1 MLKALSVQSSMAYS
15 SFASVCIIILYGAS
29 LLSLITFTDG
39 QKDLS
44 LHIIISPNFDI
55 HAKRTGNLAAY
66 YMRDNYKKN
75 SIGRSRRIY
84 SVTQS

>member
-29 LLSLITFTDG
+29 LLSLITFTVG

-44 LHIIISPNFDI
+44 LHIMISPNIDI

-66 YMRDNYKKN
+66 YMRDNYKKLL
-75 SIGRSRRIY
+75 RRKE
-84 SVTQS
+84 QENL